1 MQIITTRLL
10 DREVKFWF
18 EHRLVEY
25 LRVPFRF
32 CPPHTRTHKDENRHT
47 RRCPRQIRLSIA
59 KLLMTYKWL
68 DPVPMDMQE
77 LQECFFDKWIF
88 YLVWRQQHFYFGF
101 WNASSIASPSNSFA
115 RFLNCI
121 SQMHFSTV
129 FNKCISNLYF
139 HTFHKC
145 ISQQQQLG
153 FVMHLQC
160 ISFQQHFPLR
170 TVLFCFLKCI
180 SELYFPNIFLKC
192 ISELYFSYIL
202 TNCFFSSSNIFH
214 KV

>member
-1 MQIITTRLL
+1 MFGFFNVWAKKVQIITTRLL

-18 EHRLVEY
+18 EHRVVEY

-121 SQMHFSTV
+121 SE
-129 FNKCISNLYF
+129 KYF
-139 HTFHKC
+139 WP
-145 ISQQQQLG
+145 
-153 FVMHLQC
+153 V
-160 ISFQQHFPLR
+160 
-170 TVLFCFLKCI
+170 FLKCI
-180 SELYFPNIFLKC
+180 S
-192 ISELYFSYIL
+192 
-202 TNCFFSSSNIFH
+202 
-214 KV
+214 